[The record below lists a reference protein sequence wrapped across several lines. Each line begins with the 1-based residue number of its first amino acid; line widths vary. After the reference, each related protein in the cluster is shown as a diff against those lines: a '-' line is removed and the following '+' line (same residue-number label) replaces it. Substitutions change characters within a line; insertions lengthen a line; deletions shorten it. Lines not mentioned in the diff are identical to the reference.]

1 VHLVLHH
8 LAATNFGSLPIIRS
22 TRQTCVDVSTCRR
35 VVPSCQPV
43 RALTRTLR
51 SGPVAL
57 TRPDQQNLFQQSLLY
72 SCTSMHAASP
82 RAATDLFARA
92 RALLM
97 PSQPNAD
104 SQSSK

>member
-1 VHLVLHH
+1 MTTKWALDRESHEHEVPHH

-22 TRQTCVDVSTCRR
+22 TRQTCADV
-35 VVPSCQPV
+35 SCQPV

-57 TRPDQQNLFQQSLLY
+57 TRPDQQSLLY

-82 RAATDLFARA
+82 CAATELFARA